1 MPLHNKLKHFGDFLD
16 FGENAKEGSNLKE
29 KYYSNLFDA
38 LVSEVQIAV
47 VFEFDSNPFN
57 GLQAVIKNVGILYNE
72 GDTRCKYDPNGVFIN
87 KLSKV
92 KDNTIMDNIEH
103 YPVPLFISANTSDNS
118 LLEHYEGAIFI
129 VHDSGALEL
138 FKEGILVDTLF
149 DIHEESGKG
158 DFYIYD
164 QSKIIKSGN
173 GFIIKFSRK
182 SYPIFDT

>member
-1 MPLHNKLKHFGDFLD
+1 D
-16 FGENAKEGSNLKE
+16 
-29 KYYSNLFDA
+29 
-38 LVSEVQIAV
+38 
-47 VFEFDSNPFN
+47 
-57 GLQAVIKNVGILYNE
+57 
-72 GDTRCKYDPNGVFIN
+72 DPNCVFIN

-92 KDNTIMDNIEH
+92 KDNSIMDNIEH